1 MEALQ
6 PLVQLVRRSKLV
18 LGDGHGVQDVVEAAA
33 CQKLGLGQRRNDDA
47 PFGTTGLDRGGLQR
61 LGRLDVRPQHTP
73 EPRGTLEHRLCIR
86 LHH

>member
-33 CQKLGLGQRRNDDA
+33 S
-47 PFGTTGLDRGGLQR
+47 
-61 LGRLDVRPQHTP
+61 
-73 EPRGTLEHRLCIR
+73 
-86 LHH
+86 